1 MQLVLTNA
9 LLIEA
14 YKQGLFPMA
23 YNAGSPYIQWI
34 CPEQRGQLDI
44 ETLHIPA
51 SLRKII
57 NKTLRSENIE
67 IRINTDFQGVIA
79 LCGAA
84 HENRPETWINDPI
97 RDAFINLHRAGY
109 AHSVE
114 YWEDGT
120 LKGGL
125 YGLALGSAF
134 FGESMFSRAPNASK
148 ICLIH
153 LAARLWRGGFTLLDT
168 QFTND
173 HLQQFGVYELP
184 HRAYMQKLA
193 PAVEKPADF
202 QLKGVDEPTLITD
215 YFKMRLHQTN
225 IHP

>member
-23 YNAGSPYIQWI
+23 YHAGSPYIQWI

-44 ETLHIPA
+44 KTLHIPS
-51 SLRKII
+51 SLRKTI
-57 NKTLRSENIE
+57 NKTIRSENIK
-67 IRINTDFQGVIA
+67 IRVNTDFRSVITS
-79 LCGAA
+79 CGEAQ
-84 HENRPETWINDPI
+84 ENRPETWINDPI
-97 RDAFINLHRAGY
+97 RDAFVNLHKAGY
-109 AHSVE
+109 AHSIE
-114 YWEDGT
+114 YWDGDV

-134 FGESMFSRAPNASK
+134 FGESMFSRTSNASK

-193 PAVEKPADF
+193 PAVAKPADF
-202 QLKGVDEPTLITD
+202 QLKGVDESTLITE
-215 YFKMRLHQTN
+215 YFQMRQKQETA
-225 IHP
+225 